1 MTPTPPWTHTVHHDS
16 SIYYLRESD
25 SGAKLLRLRT
35 GLDAPIEQIFIRTA
49 PDGEQKMTP
58 MSLVASDET
67 CHWWEGELHEAM
79 PRTHYRF
86 FLMTPQ
92 GGWWLTAAGVV
103 RHTPPDGTDFQWIAN
118 FPAPEWVRDG
128 VFYQIFP
135 DRFADGDPSNNV
147 KDGEYLAYGRPVVA
161 RTWGEAPNPK
171 QGGIE
176 FFGGDLQGIIEK
188 LPYLQELGVTAL
200 YLNPIFTAPSNHKYD
215 VADYESV
222 DPHLGGDEALVALRE
237 ALDERGMHLILDIV
251 PNHCGSTHY
260 WFREAQAYRNAPTAE
275 FFTFHGGDDYE
286 KWLGVPSL
294 PKLNYRSEKL
304 REVMYAGENSI
315 MRKWLRPP
323 YRIDGWRLDV
333 ANMMARQ
340 GDSQL
345 GHKVGRGL
353 RRALK
358 GEFPNSFILGE
369 NFYDGSAHLQGEELD
384 ANMNY
389 RGFTFPVLQWLA
401 GWEFAAQSSNP
412 WSDNHPLPTD
422 ALANQ
427 WQAFRA
433 TIPWQIAL
441 QQFNLLG
448 SHDTARVLSVVGE
461 NQPLAQVAATLLF
474 TYPGVPS
481 VYYGDEIGLTG
492 TGDPSVRGCMPWEP
506 SEWNHDL
513 RSFYQT
519 LIQLRRTA
527 PALRWGGFQLL
538 HAEGETVAFLREA
551 PEEKIVVVARR
562 AEDGLT
568 ELAVSHG
575 GIADG
580 TRFRDELSGAE
591 VTVENGV
598 LSLQG
603 LPPTGAQIWRSPL
616 N

>member
-1 MTPTPPWTHTVHHDS
+1 MTTLPLWTHAVHHDS
-16 SIYYLRESD
+16 STYYLRENEG
-25 SGAKLLRLRT
+25 GAKVLRLRT
-35 GLDAPIEQIFIRTA
+35 GPDAPIEQIFIRTA

-58 MSLVASDET
+58 MARIAADDT
-67 CHWWEGELHEAM
+67 CQWWEGELHEAM

-103 RHTPPDGTDFQWIAN
+103 RHTPPDSTDFKWIAN
-118 FPAPEWVRDG
+118 FHAPEWVRDG

-135 DRFADGDPSNNV
+135 DRFADGDPANNV
-147 KDGEYLAYGRPVVA
+147 KDGEYLAYGRPVVT
-161 RTWGEAPNPK
+161 RQWGETPNPK

-176 FFGGDLQGIIEK
+176 FYGGDLQGIIEK

-215 VADYESV
+215 VADYEEV
-222 DPHLGGDEALVALRE
+222 DPHFGGDEALVALRQ
-237 ALDERGMHLILDIV
+237 ALDERGMQLILDIV
-251 PNHCGSTHY
+251 PNHCGSTHH
-260 WFREAQAYRNAPTAE
+260 WFQEAYADRTAPTAD
-275 FFTFHGGDDYE
+275 FFTFHGEEDYE
-286 KWLGVPSL
+286 KWLGVASL
-294 PKLNYRSEKL
+294 PKLNYRSEAL
-304 REVMYAGENSI
+304 REVMYAGENAI

-353 RRALK
+353 RRAIK
-358 GEFPNSFILGE
+358 EEFPDAFILGE
-369 NFYDGSAHLQGEELD
+369 NFYDGTAHLQGNELD
-384 ANMNY
+384 ATMNY
-389 RGFTFPVLQWLA
+389 RAFTFPVLQWLA
-401 GWEFAAQSSNP
+401 GWEFAAQIQTP
-412 WSDNHPLPTD
+412 WSDSHRLPSE
-422 ALANQ
+422 ALAAQ

-433 TIPWQIAL
+433 AIPWQIAL

-448 SHDTARVLSVVGE
+448 SHDTARLLSIVGE
-461 NQPLAQVAATLLF
+461 DYALARVGAVLLF

-492 TGDPSVRGCMPWEP
+492 AGDPTNRGCMPWEA
-506 SEWNHDL
+506 EAWNHDL

-538 HAEGETVAFLREA
+538 HADGDTVAFLREA
-551 PEEKIVVVARR
+551 PEEKIIVVARR
-562 AEDGLT
+562 AADGLSG
-568 ELAVSHG
+568 LAVGHG

-580 TRFRDELSGAE
+580 SRFRDELSGAE
-591 VTVENGV
+591 ATVANGT
-598 LSLQG
+598 
-603 LPPTGAQIWRSPL
+603 LPLTELPAVGAQIWRTL
-616 N
+616 